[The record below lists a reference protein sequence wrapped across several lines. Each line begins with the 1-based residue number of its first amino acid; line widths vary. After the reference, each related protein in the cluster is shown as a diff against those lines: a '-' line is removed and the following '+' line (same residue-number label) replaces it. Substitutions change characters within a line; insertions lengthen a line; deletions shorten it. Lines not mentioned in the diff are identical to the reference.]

1 MARKTPEELLAEAQ
15 ARVAALEAKAEAR
28 KQRAIESLIEDRTK
42 LVQRISADTDK
53 VEAIDTE
60 LIELGYEWPTLEDVA
75 TESFATNGVV
85 ASV

>member
-1 MARKTPEELLAEAQ
+1 MARKTAEELLAEAQ

-60 LIELGYEWPTLEDVA
+60 LIELGYEWPTLEDEA